1 MNSYRATERL
11 LLMVLAIGLLAS
23 GVTTV
28 SAQRRPAQP
37 RGAPSAAT
45 RKGSVAPADKEP
57 VTAPE
62 GTHGVQGGVDV
73 QLGGTNEPAITVNP
87 LNGNNIVMT
96 SLFSLRVSTNNG
108 GAFSATTFAAVPA
121 THNLCGD
128 SSVAFDS
135 QGRLFWTYLGC
146 LAGTNRADIFIA
158 QVNPATGAIL
168 AGYPVNVTASPGVNL
183 PTASGFSHDKQWLAA
198 DHVPGS
204 ASPFP
209 DRLYIVW
216 TQFPGGGAVGTTMLT
231 TFSSD
236 QGQNWSAPVALSA
249 AGEGFV
255 WPSHNAVAANG
266 DVYVAYHSQ
275 PGFAGQNPNGTS
287 GQVFVLRS
295 TDGGVTF
302 PQKTT
307 AYTAGNADI
316 TFNVQTAPATRT
328 LNGSVSWT
336 QGSAQPWVLPDP
348 INQNNVYVVAA
359 DDPTNANNGAGF
371 DDMDIFIAR
380 STDQGLTWG
389 APTRVDAGPAGT
401 TQFFPTAG
409 IDNRSQC
416 LSVTWYDT
424 RAGMTN
430 AAGNFLLDVFVRTSC
445 DGGVTFGPELQ
456 LNDVRFNPDLGAS
469 QRFSG
474 PPPTLRIGEYIGVAI
489 VNGIVTH
496 AVWTGNTS
504 TGQQIIYDNAVVA
517 GAVDVYFLVDLSGS
531 FTDDL
536 PNFKTQA
543 PTIMSTLTSFNPDTQ
558 FGLGKF
564 EDYPISPFGSASA
577 GDKAYER
584 LADLTFST
592 GPLLNTIS
600 GLFTRSGADLPQ
612 SQLPALFQAATGA
625 GQDLSGVGFL
635 GASIPA
641 GQQANFRSGATKVF
655 LLWTD
660 AAFHRPG
667 DSGTIPYPGPSFTD
681 VANAMMALDPGKV
694 IGISSGTDGLA
705 DLQQIA
711 AATGTFAPPEGV
723 DCNGDGVIDVPGG
736 QPLVCAIGPSG
747 EGIGTAILA
756 SIRALVGPITVN
768 IAIKPGSFISPINLE
783 SRGKIPVAILS
794 TPLFDAPSKLDK
806 SSLTFGRTGYENSLA
821 FCSANPVDMNG
832 DGLLDQICHF
842 KTQLAGFQSDS
853 TEGILR
859 GKTVDGF
866 NVEGHDSVKIVP

>member
-1 MNSYRATERL
+1 MSSNQIRGRL
-11 LLMVLAIGLLAS
+11 FPILLAIGL
-23 GVTTV
+23 VTHFTIT
-28 SAQRRPAQP
+28 AAAQP
-37 RGAPSAAT
+37 GFVQQKGAPSGST
-45 RKGSVAPADKEP
+45 RKHTPTSADKGP
-57 VTAPE
+57 VTAAE
-62 GTHGVQGGVDV
+62 GIHGFEGGVDLA
-73 QLGGTNEPAITVNP
+73 LGGTNEPAITVNP

-96 SLFSLRVSTNNG
+96 SLFQLRVSTNNG
-108 GAFSATTFAAVPA
+108 GSFTAATFASLPG
-121 THNLCGD
+121 THGLCGD
-128 SSVAFDS
+128 STVAFDS

-146 LAGTNRADIFIA
+146 LSGTNRADVFIA

-168 AGYPVNVTASPGVNL
+168 AGYPVNVTASPGVNR
-183 PTASGFSHDKQWLAA
+183 PTTSGFSHDKQWIAV

-204 ASPFP
+204 ASPFTN
-209 DRLYIVW
+209 RIHLVW
-216 TQFPGGGAVGTTMLT
+216 TQFPGGGAVGTTILT
-231 TFSSD
+231 SFSTD
-236 QGQNWSAPVALSA
+236 QGLNWSPAVALSVPA
-249 AGEGFV
+249 EGFV
-255 WPSHNAVAANG
+255 WPSHNAVGANG
-266 DVYVAYHSQ
+266 DVYVTYHSQ
-275 PGFAGQNPNGTS
+275 PGFTGQNPNGTS

-295 TDGGVTF
+295 TDGGVTY
-302 PQKTT
+302 PQKTA

-359 DDPTNANNGAGF
+359 DDPTNTNNGAGF

-380 STDQGLTWG
+380 STDGGATFG

-401 TQFFPTAG
+401 TQFFPTAA
-409 IDNRSQC
+409 IDNRSSC
-416 LSVTWYDT
+416 LSVMWYDT
-424 RAGMTN
+424 RAGVTN
-430 AAGNFLLDVFVRTSC
+430 AGGNFLLDVFARTSC

-469 QRFSG
+469 QRFVG

-496 AVWTGNTS
+496 AVWTGNTGG
-504 TGQQIIYDNAVVA
+504 GQQIIYDNAVVG
-517 GAVDVYFLVDLSGS
+517 GAVDVYFVVDLSGS
-531 FTDDL
+531 FFDDL

-543 PTIMSTLTSFNPDTQ
+543 PTIMSTLTSLNANTQ
-558 FGLGKF
+558 FGLGKL
-564 EDYPISPFGSASA
+564 EDYPISPFGNAAA

-584 LADLTFST
+584 IADLSFNTAALST
-592 GPLLNTIS
+592 TIS
-600 GLFTRSGADLPQ
+600 GLFTRDGSDLPQ
-612 SQLPALFQAATGA
+612 SQLAALFQAATGA
-625 GQDLSGVGFL
+625 GQDLSGVGFP

-660 AAFHRPG
+660 ASFHRPG
-667 DSGTIPYPGPSFTD
+667 DAGSIPYPGPSFTD
-681 VANAMMALDPGKV
+681 VANAMLALDPGKV

-711 AATGTFAPPEGV
+711 ALTGTFAPPEGV

-747 EGIGTAILA
+747 EGISTAIIA
-756 SIRALVGPITVN
+756 TVAALTGPVTVN
-768 IAIKPGSFISPINLE
+768 IAIKPGSAIAPINLG

-794 TPLFDAPSKLDK
+794 SPIFDAVSKLDK
-806 SSLTFGRTGYENSLA
+806 STLTFGRTGFENSLA
-821 FCSANPVDMNG
+821 SCDAPVDVNG
-832 DGLLDQICHF
+832 DGLLDQVCHF
-842 KTQLAGFQSDS
+842 KTQSTGFQRDS

-859 GKTVDGF
+859 GKTVDGLT
-866 NVEGHDSVKIVP
+866 VEGRHPIRIVP